1 MVTSIVGK
9 MDKSWSRPLKLRF
22 IFSVTYRLG
31 LFNTT
36 SATNVNLVHGHDA
49 DDPLLDHVDEDA
61 LVTGHSVHVLV
72 DPVSGS
78 SI

>member
-1 MVTSIVGK
+1 MTWTLDFGIGLGLGL
-9 MDKSWSRPLKLRF
+9 WQLRF
-22 IFSVTYRLG
+22 IYSVTYRLG